1 MIAMYGKHFASTYTG
16 SMLGAGPD
24 VFAVWG
30 YVIANTIKS
39 QVELNPKLLAAVIG
53 MPEEAVKDAIEY
65 LCSPD
70 ENSRRKVEDGRRLIR
85 EGEFSYRVTGHATY
99 RAIRCEDDRR
109 EYNRIKQA
117 EYRAAKKSKAVKDDV
132 IDSQSLSSVSAHTEA
147 EAEADLKADA
157 TSDTTRASKADDSF
171 DAFWDIVHRKVGKEA
186 ARKAF
191 TAAAKRLRFV
201 GSPAPQSYLIER
213 MRTFAASPAATPT
226 DHTPIHPA
234 TWLNQGRYD
243 DDQSTWQTEQQ
254 TTKRA
259 ARLTR

>member
-1 MIAMYGKHFASTYTG
+1 MIMYCKLFASLYQGTLRG
-16 SMLGAGPD
+16 RGDEIL
-24 VFAVWG
+24 VFT
-30 YVIANTIKS
+30 N
-39 QVELNPKLLAAVIG
+39 LLAHADQHGICDKHWRAIADETGLTV
-53 MPEEAVKDAIEY
+53 EAVKTAIVGLEAPDPESR
-65 LCSPD
+65 SP
-70 ENSRRKVEDGRRLIR
+70 EMDGCRIVRMD
-85 EGEFSYRVTGHATY
+85 GHRAWGWQIVNYGKY
-99 RAIRCEDDRR
+99 RAIRNEDDRR
-109 EYNRIKQA
+109 EANRLAQERGRNKNKPPSA
-117 EYRAAKKSKAVKDDV
+117 TVSHSKPP
-132 IDSQSLSSVSAHTEA
+132 SAHTEAEA

-213 MRTFAASPAATPT
+213 MMTFAASPAATPT